1 MLFNIQ
7 GYSLLKHLLKIRLN
21 RLLKLLF
28 RLRFEARQ
36 QEKEEKEKAAALNKE
51 GKKNKAEK

>member
-1 MLFNIQ
+1 M
-7 GYSLLKHLLKIRLN
+7 KHLLKIRLN